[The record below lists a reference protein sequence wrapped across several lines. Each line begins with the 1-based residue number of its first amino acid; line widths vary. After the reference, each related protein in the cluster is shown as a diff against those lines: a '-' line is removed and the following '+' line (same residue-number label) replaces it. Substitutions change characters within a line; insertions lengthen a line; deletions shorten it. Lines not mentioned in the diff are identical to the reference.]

1 MNRYQDVADEAV
13 LADFAD
19 ATKSRAVRET
29 AFGELVTRYERRV
42 FAVCFRQLGSR
53 EDAED
58 ATQHTFI
65 NLARRADQFRGDSK
79 LSTFVYRV
87 AVNACRDL
95 ARKQARRPSTPVE
108 DVEQA
113 QRDHGQTPDVVDE
126 LAGRETARLVQDA
139 MAQLDELSRTLLILC
154 AVEGMS
160 YPEASEVLDLPVGTI
175 KSRVFRARAKL
186 AELLADA
193 DIDHTSADA
202 TPPPRADAARPT
214 GRATTPGAPR
224 GPPV

>member
-1 MNRYQDVADEAV
+1 MNRYEDVADEAV

-19 ATKSRAVRET
+19 ATVSRATREV
-29 AFGELVTRYERRV
+29 AFGEIVRRYERRV

-53 EDAED
+53 DDAED

-79 LSTFVYRV
+79 LSTFIYRV

-95 ARKQARRPSTPVE
+95 ARKQARRPSTPVS
-108 DVEQA
+108 DIEQA
-113 QRDHGQTPDVVDE
+113 QRDSGRQPDVVDE
-126 LAGRETARLVQDA
+126 LAGRESARLVRDA
-139 MAQLDELSRTLLILC
+139 LAQLDELSRTLLILC

-193 DIDHTSADA
+193 EDDGDRSTSPRTA
-202 TPPPRADAARPT
+202 PPRTA
-214 GRATTPGAPR
+214 GRTSSPGAPR
-224 GPPV
+224 GPPDG

>member
-1 MNRYQDVADEAV
+1 MNRF
-13 LADFAD
+13 ADFAD
-19 ATKSRAVRET
+19 EDVLATFADATQSATVRET
-29 AFGELVTRYERRV
+29 AFSEVVRRFERRV

-53 EDAED
+53 DDAED
-58 ATQHTFI
+58 ATQQTFI
-65 NLARRADQFRGDSK
+65 NLARRADQFRGDSQ

-108 DVEQA
+108 DIEQA
-113 QRDHGQTPDVVDE
+113 QRDTGRPDVVDE
-126 LAGRETARLVQDA
+126 FAGRETARLVQDA
-139 MAQLDELSRTLLILC
+139 LGQLDELSRTLLILC

-186 AELLADA
+186 AELLAEA
-193 DIDHTSADA
+193 DRDEDE
-202 TPPPRADAARPT
+202 PARPAQEVPPA
-214 GRATTPGAPR
+214 GRTTTPGAPR
-224 GPPV
+224 GPP

>member
-1 MNRYQDVADEAV
+1 VNRYVDIDDEAV
-13 LADFAD
+13 LAEFAD
-19 ATKSRAVRET
+19 PTRTKAVREA
-29 AFGELVTRYERRV
+29 AFGEIVHRYERRV

-53 EDAED
+53 DDAED
-58 ATQHTFI
+58 ATQQTFI

-108 DVEQA
+108 DIEQA
-113 QRDHGQTPDVVDE
+113 QRDSGVRMEVVDE
-126 LAGRETARLVQDA
+126 FTGRETARLVRDA
-139 MAQLDELSRTLLILC
+139 LAQLDELSRTLLILC

-160 YPEASEVLDLPVGTI
+160 YPEASEILDLPVGTI

-186 AELLADA
+186 AALLADA
-193 DIDHTSADA
+193 EAEPHGDVPPSTTAPPRGRTSA
-202 TPPPRADAARPT
+202 
-214 GRATTPGAPR
+214 PGAPR
-224 GPPV
+224 GPPG